1 MQSSPVTRLSIYGLL
16 ALVLLG
22 VNTGAVLPA
31 GMATN
36 LSSVGLDGWPL
47 RIAGAL
53 ILTAML
59 WLNAQVLRRL
69 PFRLQVIVTWLE
81 LGGLFLLF
89 CAGFNLSWGTIW
101 HRLPVLLGLQLKDG
115 FVQGAAMTLL
125 VSIVS
130 IVFASIL
137 AMIAALGRMSKNGL
151 AFGVASFY
159 ISFFRG
165 TPLLLQVLLI
175 YLGLPQIGIVLDAVP
190 AGIIALS
197 LCYGAYMAEIFRAGI
212 TSIPVGQR
220 EAAYALGLK
229 PGLTLWLVVIPQA
242 LRVIIPPTGNQFIS
256 MLKDSALVSVMGVWE
271 LMYLSRTYGRTDFK
285 YMEMMIAAALI
296 YWALS
301 SLFEILQARLE
312 KKFGR
317 CIAIG

>member
-1 MQSSPVTRLSIYGLL
+1 MQSFQATRLGVYGFL
-16 ALVLLG
+16 ALMLLG

-31 GMATN
+31 GLAAN
-36 LSSVGLDGWPL
+36 LSSVGLEGWPL
-47 RIAGAL
+47 RILGSLLITGA
-53 ILTAML
+53 L
-59 WLNAQVLRRL
+59 WLNAQALRRL
-69 PFRLQVIVTWLE
+69 PFRMQVIITWLE
-81 LGGLFLLF
+81 LGTLFLLF
-89 CAGFNLSWGTIW
+89 FASFNLSWGTIW

-125 VSIVS
+125 VSIAS

-151 AFGVASFY
+151 AFGIASFY

-175 YLGLPQIGIVLDAVP
+175 YLGLPQLDIVLDAVP

-212 TSIPVGQR
+212 MSIPAGQR

-301 SLFEILQARLE
+301 SVFEILQARLE

-317 CIAIG
+317 GISIV